1 MKLKRKI
8 FLIFSLVAVIP
19 MIFLTTYTVVQYTH
33 MIDNRM
39 EDISHEQQENLSD
52 AIDASYTSIRQV
64 FMLLTFASNTDS
76 SIIKILRPY
85 ADPEIHMTNME
96 IYRACLQLRNAN
108 QNIFYTYDFLNGVYV
123 YTPSGNLISYET
135 SKNGTIAQTYNPK
148 NDDWYNRTIESG
160 GKMYYSSL
168 DEHPM
173 FESKNKSIFFSQTI
187 IDPDTG
193 KFLGVLIIDCS
204 PELFNLDSVKA
215 LGNMNQITLT
225 NTINQSV
232 YYTNDSDGS
241 FSIKPDASNTLYTE
255 IDHTPLLLAL
265 TLDYSSLREDYTRI
279 AFLLVIVSALCILC
293 VLLFTFYFSNSML
306 LPIEEL
312 SEQMLHQSDPVV
324 HSKKDYTCRKDEI
337 GTLYRQYDMMLEIF
351 ILLGGFLIS
360 LINSGLTI
368 NVINFLF
375 KFFSNYGII
384 ILILTVII
392 KLIILPLTYKSYMS
406 SAKMRVLQP
415 QLNEINERYPNQED
429 ALKKQQAVMEL
440 YKKCGVSPMG
450 GCIPMLIQMPI
461 LIAMFRFLP
470 ASIELRGQHF
480 LWAED
485 LSSYDSV
492 LQLPF
497 KIPFYGDHVSM
508 FALLMALAMFF
519 YSRMT
524 YKQTASAG
532 PQMAGMKFMTVYLMP
547 ILMLCWFNS
556 YASGLTYY
564 YLLSQLFTMLIM
576 YIIRYSVNE
585 EKLLAK
591 LQSNAAKADRSAA
604 TKKKSKWQMRYEEAL
619 RQQQQMQRQQQQKA
633 YGGSQKTHTAKPQST
648 KNQPPKKR
656 R

>member
-148 NDDWYNRTIESG
+148 NDDWYNRTIEPG

-168 DEHPM
+168 DKHPM

-204 PELFNLDSVKA
+204 PELFNLDSVNA
-215 LGNMNQITLT
+215 LGNMNLITLT
-225 NTINQSV
+225 NTNNQSV

-337 GTLYRQYDMMLEIF
+337 GTLYRQYDMMLEKLNASIKKDYQDK
-351 ILLGGFLIS
+351 LIVLDAQMKS
-360 LINSGLTI
+360 LEARINSHFLFNTLESINSLAEIDENEDIATMSLALGNMFRYAIKTESELVTLEQELRHVQDYVAIQSIRFDNRFHLSVTIPEELYELKVLKLILQPLVENALCHGLHYCTSGDQITIHGYVADRILHIFVSDNGCGISPEELERIRQYLNEEAVFTELGHRNKQSIGLKNIQSRIELYYGKGYGLTI
-368 NVINFLF
+368 H
-375 KFFSNYGII
+375 SQ
-384 ILILTVII
+384 LTQG
-392 KLIILPLTYKSYMS
+392 T
-406 SAKMRVLQP
+406 
-415 QLNEINERYPNQED
+415 EIE
-429 ALKKQQAVMEL
+429 
-440 YKKCGVSPMG
+440 
-450 GCIPMLIQMPI
+450 I
-461 LIAMFRFLP
+461 
-470 ASIELRGQHF
+470 
-480 LWAED
+480 
-485 LSSYDSV
+485 
-492 LQLPF
+492 
-497 KIPFYGDHVSM
+497 KIPVF
-508 FALLMALAMFF
+508 
-519 YSRMT
+519 
-524 YKQTASAG
+524 
-532 PQMAGMKFMTVYLMP
+532 
-547 ILMLCWFNS
+547 
-556 YASGLTYY
+556 
-564 YLLSQLFTMLIM
+564 
-576 YIIRYSVNE
+576 
-585 EKLLAK
+585 
-591 LQSNAAKADRSAA
+591 QSKED
-604 TKKKSKWQMRYEEAL
+604 
-619 RQQQQMQRQQQQKA
+619 
-633 YGGSQKTHTAKPQST
+633 
-648 KNQPPKKR
+648 
-656 R
+656 

>member
-204 PELFNLDSVKA
+204 PELFNLDSVNA
-215 LGNMNQITLT
+215 LGNMNLITLT
-225 NTINQSV
+225 NTNNQSV

-337 GTLYRQYDMMLEIF
+337 GTLYRQYDMMLEKLNASIKKDYQDK
-351 ILLGGFLIS
+351 LIVLDAQMKS
-360 LINSGLTI
+360 LEARINSHFFLTRW
-368 NVINFLF
+368 N
-375 KFFSNYGII
+375 
-384 ILILTVII
+384 
-392 KLIILPLTYKSYMS
+392 PLT
-406 SAKMRVLQP
+406 AW
-415 QLNEINERYPNQED
+415 
-429 ALKKQQAVMEL
+429 LK
-440 YKKCGVSPMG
+440 
-450 GCIPMLIQMPI
+450 
-461 LIAMFRFLP
+461 
-470 ASIELRGQHF
+470 
-480 LWAED
+480 
-485 LSSYDSV
+485 
-492 LQLPF
+492 
-497 KIPFYGDHVSM
+497 
-508 FALLMALAMFF
+508 
-519 YSRMT
+519 
-524 YKQTASAG
+524 
-532 PQMAGMKFMTVYLMP
+532 
-547 ILMLCWFNS
+547 
-556 YASGLTYY
+556 
-564 YLLSQLFTMLIM
+564 
-576 YIIRYSVNE
+576 
-585 EKLLAK
+585 
-591 LQSNAAKADRSAA
+591 
-604 TKKKSKWQMRYEEAL
+604 
-619 RQQQQMQRQQQQKA
+619 
-633 YGGSQKTHTAKPQST
+633 ST
-648 KNQPPKKR
+648 KTKI
-656 R
+656 